1 MVIGVTALRVVPG
14 WEKSVYHALKHR
26 AGVKDGIKDIY
37 HVFGNYDFLV
47 LLEADESGSL
57 SHMVEEIGDIFDV
70 TDAEIILVSAD
81 LPSIPS
87 I

>member
-14 WEKSVYHALKHR
+14 REKSVYHALKR
-26 AGVKDGIKDIY
+26 RDGVKDGIKDIY

-47 LLEADESGSL
+47 LLEADEPGSL
-57 SHMVEEIGDIFDV
+57 SHMVEEIEDIFDV
-70 TDAEIILVSAD
+70 TDAETILVSAD

-87 I
+87 L